1 MSIGTPIV
9 FTDGTEKR
17 QFVPLSGISV
27 RRDDP
32 NSFDECLLQ
41 ELIDATPNILP
52 VREYLPS
59 TTALFSLG
67 REIPLDLG
75 GFLGRIDNLLVTNDG
90 YLVIVE
96 TKLYRNPE
104 GIREVI
110 AQTLQYGMAIG
121 QMPIMELE
129 ARIKRGQSPSLRPDE
144 NIRECVSRLAVEQ
157 HLPVTLADD
166 FEESV
171 ERHLRRGEIL
181 LLIVSDGIH
190 VGVER
195 VTHWLNEQG
204 NSSPFKFGLVELKF
218 YTHGTQRLVIPRTV
232 LKTREVSRH
241 VVVVDIRPNSAVTT
255 SAQVIDEYQGTS
267 GGRVQE
273 SRAVKSA
280 APPMTKG
287 QLMQQV
293 TPEELPIVAE
303 LIEQLES
310 FGFDQR
316 GSGSYLQFGFTHP
329 SEGGEFHP
337 LAYLGIG
344 GIWTQALKPLRDII
358 GDEAVLE
365 FHREAN
371 RFGTFYKAE
380 QIDKPESMG
389 SAVKYPH
396 FRGQP
401 PGYVAFLDTYRSRL
415 TGLLQGD

>member
-1 MSIGTPIV
+1 M
-9 FTDGTEKR
+9 
-17 QFVPLSGISV
+17 
-27 RRDDP
+27 
-32 NSFDECLLQ
+32 C
-41 ELIDATPNILP
+41 
-52 VREYLPS
+52 
-59 TTALFSLG
+59 FS
-67 REIPLDLG
+67 
-75 GFLGRIDNLLVTNDG
+75 
-90 YLVIVE
+90 
-96 TKLYRNPE
+96 
-104 GIREVI
+104 
-110 AQTLQYGMAIG
+110 
-121 QMPIMELE
+121 
-129 ARIKRGQSPSLRPDE
+129 
-144 NIRECVSRLAVEQ
+144 LAVEQ
-157 HLPVTLADD
+157 HLPATLADD
-166 FEESV
+166 FEEAV
-171 ERHLRRGEIL
+171 ERHLQRGEIL

-287 QLMQQV
+287 QLMQRV
-293 TPEELPIVAE
+293 TPEELPIVSE

-316 GSGSYLQFGFTHP
+316 GSGSYLQFGFTYP

-344 GIWTQALKPLRDII
+344 GIWTQALKPLRDIM

-389 SAVKYPH
+389 SAVKYPQ

-401 PGYVAFLDTYRSRL
+401 PGYVAFLDAYRSRL
-415 TGLLQGD
+415 TGLLHGD